1 MNMTI
6 CKQRG
11 TALVETAFTL
21 GFTLMLILGAV
32 QIAVMGFMQM
42 QLDGA
47 TFFFAH
53 SFATGST
60 NVTSLNTAL
69 KPLFPNISMNMSPNP
84 QSPPVTNVPVN
95 FTQWGNLNN
104 RYGGTS
110 ILRPQRLESS
120 SSMNLSFLSILGK
133 SITLSSGNVDGRPM
147 IGNHDDDAQGIAYD
161 SQAEYTSLVDPLTQD
176 DQNVPPY
183 YITLSF
189 FWNCGDTPPWGPTC
203 GNRNLRAVG
212 LGEYLKDDNYSQSLY
227 PNNGVGPSA
236 TFQIAACHQRI
247 LADLAAAFPATM
259 PTYQSGQKYDQVNG
273 PSSVSAWGG
282 ASFKLVYSWDIQPV
296 QGETGSSMIGRLY
309 PMAVTN
315 GCGAGQPGA

>member
-1 MNMTI
+1 MTI
-6 CKQRG
+6 AYARRG

-32 QIAVMGFMQM
+32 QIAVMGFFQM

-53 SFATGST
+53 SFAAGST
-60 NVTSLNTAL
+60 NVTSLNSAL
-69 KPLFPNISMNMSPNP
+69 QPLFPNVSVNMSPNP
-84 QSPPVTNVPVN
+84 QSPPLTNVPVN

-104 RYGGTS
+104 RYGGAS
-110 ILRPQRLESS
+110 ILRPQRLEATST
-120 SSMNLSFLSILGK
+120 MNLGFLSVLGK
-133 SITLSSGNVDGRPM
+133 SITLNGGNVDGRAM
-147 IGNHDDDAQGIAYD
+147 VGNHDDDAQGIAFD
-161 SQAEYTSLVDPLTQD
+161 SSAEYSSLVDPLTQD

-203 GNRNLRAVG
+203 SNRALRAVG
-212 LGEYLKDDNYSQSLY
+212 LGEFLKDDNYNQATY

-236 TFQIAACHQRI
+236 TFATAACHQRI

-259 PTYQSGQKYDQVNG
+259 PVYAKNGNYDQNNG
-273 PSSVSAWGG
+273 PSSVSAWNG
-282 ASFKLVYSWDIQPV
+282 ASFKLVYSWDLQPV
-296 QGETGSSMIGRLY
+296 QGETGSAMIGRLY

-315 GCGAGQPGA
+315 GCGTGQPGT

>member
-1 MNMTI
+1 MTI
-6 CKQRG
+6 ADLRRG
-11 TALVETAFTL
+11 SALVETAFTL

-32 QIAVMGFMQM
+32 QIAVMGFFQM

-104 RYGGTS
+104 RYGGAS
-110 ILRPQRLESS
+110 ILRPQRLEAT
-120 SSMNLSFLSILGK
+120 SSMNLGFLSVLGK
-133 SITLSSGNVDGRPM
+133 SITLNSGNVDGRSM
-147 IGNHDDDAQGIAYD
+147 IGNHDDDAQGVAYD
-161 SQAEYTSLVDPLTQD
+161 SSAEYTSLVDPLTQD

-203 GNRNLRAVG
+203 SSRVLRAVG
-212 LGEYLKDDNYSQSLY
+212 LGEYLKDDNYSQTNY
-227 PNNGVGPSA
+227 PNNGVGPQA
-236 TFQIAACHQRI
+236 TFETAACHQRI

-259 PTYQSGQKYDQVNG
+259 PTYARSGNYDQNNG
-273 PSSVSAWGG
+273 PSSVSAWNG

-296 QGETGSSMIGRLY
+296 QGETGSAMIGRLY